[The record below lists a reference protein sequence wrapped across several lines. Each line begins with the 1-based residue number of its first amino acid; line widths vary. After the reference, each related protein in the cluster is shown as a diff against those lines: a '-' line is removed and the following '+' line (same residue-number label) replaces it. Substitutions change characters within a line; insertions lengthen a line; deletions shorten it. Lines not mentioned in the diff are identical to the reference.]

1 MCSIIS
7 GMMITHRIALDPANK
22 QKTLLRQ
29 HAGYARFVW
38 NWGLAEC
45 RRALD
50 PGEPSATRQ
59 QRIRPLFNVVKT
71 ELAPWSKGL
80 SQKAARCSL
89 MALGEN
95 SRACARSHKCKRVM
109 ETLEDSIA

>member
-1 MCSIIS
+1 ML
-7 GMMITHRIALDPANK
+7 ITHCIVLDPTNK
-22 QKTLLRQ
+22 QRTLFRQ
-29 HAGYARFVW
+29 HAGYARFVC
-38 NWGLAEC
+38 NWGVTES

-59 QRIRPLFNVVKT
+59 QPIRPLFNAVKA

-89 MALGEN
+89 IALGEN
-95 SRACARSHKCKRVM
+95 SRAYARCHKHKRVM
-109 ETLEDSIA
+109 ETLRDGIA